1 MPKAFLVDLSRCTAC
16 RGCQIACKQ
25 WHKLPAEKTKN
36 VGSYQNP
43 QDLSFTTYKLV
54 RYSEHDVQDS
64 VKWLFFPEQCR
75 HCIDPPC
82 KGMAD
87 DYDERAIVQDPETGA
102 VIFTDFTKKIGDLN
116 PEELCPYN
124 IPRRDPITGIWSK
137 CDMCL
142 DRVQNGLLPA
152 CVQACPTGTMN
163 FGERE
168 DMLALAEKRLTELKK
183 KYPDAQLLDP
193 DDVSTIYLSIYP
205 PSWYH
210 KFAVASAKQP
220 HTMNRAQALAKI
232 FPALKHRVG

>member
-1 MPKAFLVDLSRCTAC
+1 M
-16 RGCQIACKQ
+16 
-25 WHKLPAEKTKN
+25 
-36 VGSYQNP
+36 GSYQNP

-54 RYSEHDVQDS
+54 RYTEQDADDG

-82 KGMAD
+82 KYMAD
-87 DYDERAIVQDPETGA
+87 EYDERAIIQDPDTGA
-102 VIFTDFTKKIGDLN
+102 VIFTDYTKKLGDLD
-116 PEELCPYN
+116 PLDLCPYN
-124 IPRRDPITGIWSK
+124 IPRRDPITGVWSK

-168 DMLALAEKRLTELKK
+168 EMLELAEKRLAELKK
-183 KYPDAQLLDP
+183 DYPDAQLLDP
-193 DDVSTIYLSIYP
+193 DSVSTIYLSIYP

-210 KFAVASAKQP
+210 SFAVASADRPK
-220 HTMNRAQALAKI
+220 TMNRAQALAKI
-232 FPALKHRVG
+232 FPGLKRRVG

>member
-16 RGCQIACKQ
+16 RGCQVACKQ
-25 WHKLPAEKTKN
+25 WHKLPAEQTKN

-43 QDLSFTTYKLV
+43 QDLSFITYKLV
-54 RYSEHDVQDS
+54 RYKEQEVKDD

-82 KGMAD
+82 KSMAD
-87 DYDERAIVQDPETGA
+87 DYDERAIIQDPETGA
-102 VIFTDFTKKIGDLN
+102 VIFTDFTKKIDDLS

-142 DRVQNGLLPA
+142 DRVENGLLPA

-163 FGERE
+163 FGERDE
-168 DMLALAEKRLTELKK
+168 MLELAEKRLAELKK
-183 KYPDAQLLDP
+183 DYPDAQLLDP

-205 PSWYH
+205 PSWYYEY
-210 KFAVASAKQP
+210 AVASAK
-220 HTMNRAQALAKI
+220 HTKTMNRAQALAKI
-232 FPALKHRVG
+232 FPALKRRVG

>member
-1 MPKAFLVDLSRCTAC
+1 M
-16 RGCQIACKQ
+16 
-25 WHKLPAEKTKN
+25 
-36 VGSYQNP
+36 GSYQNP

-54 RYSEHDVQDS
+54 RYTEQDADDG

-82 KGMAD
+82 KYMAD
-87 DYDERAIVQDPETGA
+87 DYDERAIIQDPDTGA
-102 VIFTDFTKKIGDLN
+102 VIFTDYTKKLGDLD
-116 PEELCPYN
+116 PLDLCPYN
-124 IPRRDPITGIWSK
+124 IPRRDPITGVWSK

-168 DMLALAEKRLTELKK
+168 EMLELAEKRLAELKK
-183 KYPDAQLLDP
+183 DYPDAQLLDP
-193 DDVSTIYLSIYP
+193 DSVSTIYLSIYP

-210 KFAVASAKQP
+210 SFAVASADRPK
-220 HTMNRAQALAKI
+220 TMNRAQALAKI
-232 FPALKHRVG
+232 FPALKRRVG

>member
-1 MPKAFLVDLSRCTAC
+1 M
-16 RGCQIACKQ
+16 
-25 WHKLPAEKTKN
+25 
-36 VGSYQNP
+36 GSYQNP

-54 RYSEHDVQDS
+54 RYTEQDADDG

-82 KGMAD
+82 KYMAD
-87 DYDERAIVQDPETGA
+87 DYDERAIIQDPDTGA
-102 VIFTDFTKKIGDLN
+102 VIFTDYTKKLGDLD
-116 PEELCPYN
+116 PLDLCPYN
-124 IPRRDPITGIWSK
+124 IPRRDPITGVWSK

-168 DMLALAEKRLTELKK
+168 EMLELAEKRLAELKK
-183 KYPDAQLLDP
+183 DYPDAQLLDP
-193 DDVSTIYLSIYP
+193 DSVSTIYLSIYP

-210 KFAVASAKQP
+210 SFAVASADRPK
-220 HTMNRAQALAKI
+220 TMNRAQALAKI
-232 FPALKHRVG
+232 FPGLKRRVG

>member
-1 MPKAFLVDLSRCTAC
+1 M
-16 RGCQIACKQ
+16 
-25 WHKLPAEKTKN
+25 
-36 VGSYQNP
+36 GSYQNP

-54 RYSEHDVQDS
+54 RYTEQDADDG

-82 KGMAD
+82 KYMAD
-87 DYDERAIVQDPETGA
+87 EYDERAIIQDPDTGA
-102 VIFTDFTKKIGDLN
+102 VIFTDYTKKLGDLD
-116 PEELCPYN
+116 PLDLCPYN
-124 IPRRDPITGIWSK
+124 IPRRDPITGVWGK

-168 DMLALAEKRLTELKK
+168 EMLELAEKRLAELKK
-183 KYPDAQLLDP
+183 DYPDAQLLDP
-193 DDVSTIYLSIYP
+193 DSVSTIYLSIYP

-210 KFAVASAKQP
+210 SFAVASADRPK
-220 HTMNRAQALAKI
+220 TMNRAQALAKI
-232 FPALKHRVG
+232 FPGLKRRVG

>member
-1 MPKAFLVDLSRCTAC
+1 MSKAFLVDLSRCTAC
-16 RGCQIACKQ
+16 RGCQVACKQ

-43 QDLSFTTYKLV
+43 QDLSFVTYKLV
-54 RYSEHDVQDS
+54 RYKEVDVQDD

-102 VIFTDFTKKIGDLN
+102 VIFTDFTKKIDDLS

-168 DMLALAEKRLTELKK
+168 DMLELAEKRLAELKK
-183 KYPDAQLLDP
+183 TYPEAQLLDP

-210 KFAVASAKQP
+210 EFAVASAKQP
-220 HTMNRAQALAKI
+220 KTMNRAQALAKI